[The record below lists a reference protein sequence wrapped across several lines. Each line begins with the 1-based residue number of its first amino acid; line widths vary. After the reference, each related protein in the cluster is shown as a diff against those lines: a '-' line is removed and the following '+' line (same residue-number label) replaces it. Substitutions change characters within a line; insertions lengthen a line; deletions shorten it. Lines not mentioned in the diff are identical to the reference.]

1 MTPDQLRT
9 ALRDVPDGGWPDDA
23 SERVAAR
30 PSESA
35 DLFAAAGRRCGRAEL
50 PDAPGWTADDAAR
63 AVLLA
68 ALPVEDRPH
77 LPWADLRRGWDFGST
92 GHGDV
97 PWEDCFRALNAIGY
111 DGPIPVE
118 WEDAGMDRLIRAPE
132 ALAFARKPALDAPP
146 ARPRSTPHSRG
157 RTEAGA
163 GPVTQPVAG
172 LRLVGEDS
180 VRPSPFSP
188 AVCHHQ
194 SQ

>member
-1 MTPDQLRT
+1 MTPDHLRT
-9 ALRDVPDGGWPDDA
+9 ALRDVPVGGWPDDA

-35 DLFAAAGRRCGRAEL
+35 DLFAA
-50 PDAPGWTADDAAR
+50 
-63 AVLLA
+63 
-68 ALPVEDRPH
+68 LPVEDRSH
-77 LPWADLRRGWDFGST
+77 LPWADLRRGWDCGST

-97 PWEDCFRALNAIGY
+97 PWEDCSRALNAIGY
-111 DGPIPVE
+111 DGPISV
-118 WEDAGMDRLIRAPE
+118 DRLIRAPE
-132 ALAFARKPALDAPP
+132 APAFVRKPALDAP
-146 ARPRSTPHSRG
+146 AAPRSTPHSRG